1 VHGPFTPAERHK
13 DLYADAKF
21 PLTPNHQDKLE
32 GKPALTRE
40 IAAVQSADSTPK
52 KKRAAKKAARPDG
65 APTSHENVMRQQL
78 RALAAIDDGVGQILK
93 ALEESKQLDNT
104 MVIFSSDNGY
114 FWGEHGLGDKRWAY
128 EESIRDPLL
137 VRYPQLIKAG
147 TTLEPLALNIDIAP
161 TLLDL
166 AGAPIPKSVQGRS
179 LLPLFK
185 DGKAPW
191 RSSILSEYYQEGQNR
206 TPDWQAARN
215 DRWKYIHYPTLDGM
229 DELYDLGADRYELK
243 NLIKDPAAQSALK
256 QMQAEL
262 AKLLKETG
270 GK

>member
-1 VHGPFTPAERHK
+1 
-13 DLYADAKF
+13 
-21 PLTPNHQDKLE
+21 
-32 GKPALTRE
+32 
-40 IAAVQSADSTPK
+40 
-52 KKRAAKKAARPDG
+52 
-65 APTSHENVMRQQL
+65 M
-78 RALAAIDDGVGQILK
+78 
-93 ALEESKQLDNT
+93 
-104 MVIFSSDNGY
+104 
-114 FWGEHGLGDKRWAY
+114 GDKRWAY

-137 VRYPQLIKAG
+137 VRYPKFIKAG

-185 DGKAPW
+185 DEKAPW

-206 TPDWQAARN
+206 TPDWQAVRT
-215 DRWKYIHYPTLDGM
+215 DRWKYIHYPTLEGM
-229 DELYDLGADRYELK
+229 DELYDLRADRYELK